1 MKFGSMNDDA
11 RRKAGARSLLSRGI
25 IFSLLSLPLLAQ
37 PRIVLKELEIRFDA
51 KTTLSAKTY
60 RNQYQDRLYTP
71 QLPAEIKTRLLEDL
85 KKSGYF
91 FAEVDSNSIRVD
103 STRSAAFLYLGV
115 AIGKRLRL
123 NTVNLQNADSLSPA
137 MRRKISERCEEY
149 RGRYYTEVLANYLF
163 EEILGI
169 LENSG
174 YPLARVRTGEFEFS
188 ESPANT
194 ESTRHSEWLLDL
206 SLEVLPGDSV
216 QVAYLRFPRQKTNL
230 TPYLQRLLRFAP
242 GQRYEERRVSR
253 YVQTLRRQE
262 FVKQVQEPV
271 LAKDK
276 ESQYFLNIEFEETPS
291 VTFDGIIG
299 YIPPPAN
306 QAEAKGYFTGL
317 INIGVRNLLG
327 GGRKLQVFWQKQ
339 DRLSDEFRLAYREP
353 FLFGLP
359 FHTQVGMN
367 RLVRDTTYIEWK
379 YQANFEFPINEALSA
394 FVSAASRNVAPDSL
408 ASRQLRLPQT
418 ESLVTETGIRWDLR
432 DDLQNPHKGLELL
445 VAFSLN
451 RQKNK
456 GPDYLLSEDSLK
468 KSLTQQRAR
477 ATFDLFIPTFK
488 RQLLANRFHAELVE
502 SRGEVL
508 RPPDQVWFGGA
519 TTVRGFREAQF
530 FAKRV
535 VWANTEYRFILA
547 PRARFFVFSD
557 NAYFMRD
564 YPDKINQWLNSYGLG
579 LRFEG
584 PLGIFQLDYGLE
596 KGAPFREGKLH
607 FRLINEF

>member
-1 MKFGSMNDDA
+1 MYLKVF
-11 RRKAGARSLLSRGI
+11 LCFWTILWVFCIPLS
-25 IFSLLSLPLLAQ
+25 AQ
-37 PRIVLKELEIRFDA
+37 PRIFLKKLEIKFDS
-51 KTTLSAKTY
+51 KTTVSTKTY
-60 RNQYQDRLYTP
+60 QNQYQDRPYTP
-71 QLPAEIKTRLLEDL
+71 QLPAQIKTQILEDL
-85 KKSGYF
+85 KKSGYY
-91 FAEVDSNSIRVD
+91 FAEIDSSAIRVD
-103 STRSAAFLYLGV
+103 STRSEAFFYLGV
-115 AIGKRLRL
+115 AMGKQLRL
-123 NTVNLQNADSLSPA
+123 DAVNLQNSDSLSPEIH
-137 MRRKISERCEEY
+137 RKITERCEDY
-149 RGRYYTEVLANYLF
+149 RGRYYTEALANSLF
-163 EEILGI
+163 GEILGI

-174 YPLARVRTGEFEFS
+174 YPLARVRTGEFAFS
-188 ESPANT
+188 QPPSEEALQEP
-194 ESTRHSEWLLDL
+194 SEWLLDL
-206 SLEVLPGDSV
+206 NLEVLPGDSV

-230 TPYLQRLLRFAP
+230 TPYLQRLLRFDP
-242 GQRYEERRVSR
+242 GQRYEERRISR

-276 ESQYFLNIEFEETPS
+276 EGKYFLNIEFEETPS

-299 YIPPPAN
+299 YIPPPAT

-317 INIGVRNLLG
+317 INIGVRNLFG

-359 FHTQVGMN
+359 FHTQLGMN

-408 ASRQLRLPQT
+408 ASRRLRLPQT

-432 DDLQNPHKGLELL
+432 DDLQNPRKGLELL
-445 VAFSLN
+445 LAFSLN

-508 RPPDQVWFGGA
+508 RSPDQVWFGGA

-535 VWANTEYRFILA
+535 VWANSEYRFILA

-564 YPDKINQWLNSYGLG
+564 YPEKVKQWLSSYGMG

>member
-1 MKFGSMNDDA
+1 MNDERRGKA
-11 RRKAGARSLLSRGI
+11 RGQRLLLRGI
-25 IFSLLSLPLLAQ
+25 VFALLSLPLLAQ
-37 PRIVLKELEIRFDA
+37 PRIVLKELQIKFDA
-51 KTTLSAKTY
+51 KTPISAKTY
-60 RNQYQDRLYTP
+60 QKQYQDRLYTS
-71 QLPAEIKTRLLEDL
+71 QLPAEIQTRLLEDL

-91 FAEVDSNSIRVD
+91 FSEIDSSTIRLD

-115 AIGKRLRL
+115 ATGKRLRL
-123 NTVNLQNADSLSPA
+123 NTITVQNPDSLSAA
-137 MRRKISERCEEY
+137 MQRKISERCEEY
-149 RGRYYTEVLANYLF
+149 RGRYYTELLVNYLF
-163 EEILGI
+163 EEIVTI
-169 LENSG
+169 LENAG
-174 YPLARVRTGEFEFS
+174 YPLARVRTGEFKLS
-188 ESPANT
+188 ESDPTT

-216 QVAYLRFPRQKTNL
+216 QVAYLRFPRQKSNL
-230 TPYLQRLLRFAP
+230 TTYLQRLLRFQP
-242 GQRYEERRVSR
+242 GQGYEERRVSR

-262 FVKQVQEPV
+262 FVRQVQEPV
-271 LAKDK
+271 LARDQEEK
-276 ESQYFLNIEFEETPS
+276 YFLNIEFEETPA

-306 QAEAKGYFTGL
+306 QAGAKGYFTGL
-317 INIGVRNLLG
+317 INIGVRNLFG

-359 FHTQVGMN
+359 FHTQLGMN

-379 YQANFEFPINEALSA
+379 YQVNFEFPINEALSA

-408 ASRQLRLPQT
+408 ASRRLRLPQT
-418 ESLVTETGIRWDLR
+418 ASLVSETGIRWDLR
-432 DDLQNPHKGLELL
+432 DDLQNPRKGLELL
-445 VAFSLN
+445 LAFSLN

-456 GPDYLLSEDSLK
+456 GPEYLLNEDSLK
-468 KSLTQQRAR
+468 GSLTQQRVR

-502 SRGEVL
+502 SRGEAL

-535 VWANTEYRFILA
+535 FWANTEYRFILA

-596 KGAPFREGKLH
+596 KGAPFQEGKLH